1 MEELLFVLVVLLF
14 VLNARVYCRII
25 VFIRHREALLFFKA
39 ARKARDQLCYPLPV
53 LKYSS
58 PPGLPRV
65 HTSQTFLGVRCFAM
79 QALLQ
84 MTRSH
89 PTLLTLLR
97 GINEVH
103 VNAGL
108 LQACAALCRE
118 EAQIFSE
125 FSALSADSSKFTSV
139 LCATF
144 ERGFCLGKGSS
155 ARITFSFKR
164 LVLPR
169 PNVSTASPEILLIN

>member
-1 MEELLFVLVVLLF
+1 MQELRVVLLF
-14 VLNARVYCRII
+14 VLNAHVYCRII
-25 VFIRHREALLFFKA
+25 VFIRHCEALLFFKA

-53 LKYSS
+53 LKYST
-58 PPGLPRV
+58 PCVR
-65 HTSQTFLGVRCFAM
+65 TSQTFLGVRCFAM

-89 PTLLTLLR
+89 PTLLTLLQ
-97 GINEVH
+97 GINEAH

-108 LQACAALCRE
+108 LQACAALCWE

-125 FSALSADSSKFTSV
+125 FSALSADSSKLTSV
-139 LCATF
+139 LGATF

-155 ARITFSFKR
+155 AWVAFSFKR

-169 PNVSTASPEILLIN
+169 PNASTASPEILLIN